1 MAAGALIDRSGGKLE
16 LPVPARALLELS
28 IPSYQGKDCPLCQS
42 GSVAV
47 KPGSR
52 FARSTAVR

>member
-1 MAAGALIDRSGGKLE
+1 MDVTTYD
-16 LPVPARALLELS
+16 P
-28 IPSYQGKDCPLCQS
+28 KDCPLCQA

-52 FARSTAVR
+52 GLK